1 MSHHID
7 LDELTASER
16 YKLLTA
22 LVIPRPIA
30 WVTTVSSEG
39 ITNAA
44 PYSFFNVFGQDPAI
58 IILGLEHKAD
68 GTAKDTENNIN
79 TLNEFVVNLVSS
91 DILEKMVQ
99 TAAAYAPGE
108 SEPDILGLSLTSSKK
123 VKPPRLT
130 NAPVSIEC
138 ERMMSL
144 SLSRERSILIGRAVG
159 VFSKHFTLTGRII
172 TQSHVFLL
180 IDMLKSKVFLYFR
193 FQHIYQQKDVR
204 LGNYSPSQREVF
216 LHLSNHF

>member
-30 WVTTVSSEG
+30 WVTTVSSDG

-58 IILGLEHKAD
+58 IILGLEHKSD

-79 TLNEFVVNLVSS
+79 LLNEFVVNLVSS
-91 DILEKMVQ
+91 KVLGNMVD

-108 SEPDILGLSLTSSKK
+108 SEPDILGLSLTPSKK

-130 NAPVSIEC
+130 DSPVAIEC
-138 ERMMSL
+138 ERIMSL
-144 SLSRERSILIGRAVG
+144 SLSRERSILLGRAVG
-159 VFSKHFTLTGRII
+159 IFAKDG
-172 TQSHVFLL
+172 L
-180 IDMLKSKVFLYFR
+180 IDSTTLQVDWANDYPIARLFADQYAEISRIRR
-193 FQHIYQQKDVR
+193 FSIPKPKR
-204 LGNYSPSQREVF
+204 A
-216 LHLSNHF
+216 LHKKR

>member
-1 MSHHID
+1 MSLHID
-7 LDELTASER
+7 LNEITASAR

-30 WVTTVSSEG
+30 WVTTSDLEG
-39 ITNAA
+39 KTNAA

-79 TLNEFVVNLVSS
+79 ILNEFVVNLVSS
-91 DILEKMVQ
+91 DMLENMVES
-99 TAAAYAPGE
+99 AALYAPEE

-130 NAPVSIEC
+130 DAPVAIEC

-144 SLSRERSILIGRAVG
+144 SLSSERSILLGRAVG
-159 VFSKHFTLTGRII
+159 VCAKNGLIDATTLNVDWSNDYPIARLFADQYAEIGRIRRYSI
-172 TQSHVFLL
+172 PKPKRGHQG
-180 IDMLKSKVFLYFR
+180 
-193 FQHIYQQKDVR
+193 KD
-204 LGNYSPSQREVF
+204 
-216 LHLSNHF
+216 

>member
-1 MSHHID
+1 MSLHID
-7 LDELTASER
+7 LDEITASER

-30 WVTTVSSEG
+30 WVTTSDFEG
-39 ITNAA
+39 KTNAA
-44 PYSFFNVFGQDPAI
+44 PYSFFNIFGQDPAI

-79 TLNEFVVNLVSS
+79 ILNEFVVNLVSS
-91 DILEKMVQ
+91 DMLKNMVE
-99 TAAAYAPGE
+99 TAAFYAPEE

-130 NAPVSIEC
+130 DAPVAIEC

-144 SLSRERSILIGRAVG
+144 SLSSERSILLGRAVG
-159 VFSKHFTLTGRII
+159 VFAKKGLIDAITLNVDWSNDYPIARLFADQYAELGRIRRYSI
-172 TQSHVFLL
+172 PKPKRGH
-180 IDMLKSKVFLYFR
+180 KK
-193 FQHIYQQKDVR
+193 KD
-204 LGNYSPSQREVF
+204 
-216 LHLSNHF
+216 

>member
-1 MSHHID
+1 MSLHID
-7 LDELTASER
+7 LDEITASER
-16 YKLLTA
+16 YKFLTA

-30 WVTTVSSEG
+30 WVTTLDFEG
-39 ITNAA
+39 KTNAA

-79 TLNEFVVNLVSS
+79 ILNEFVVNLVSS
-91 DILEKMVQ
+91 DMLENMVES
-99 TAAAYAPGE
+99 AALYAPEE

-130 NAPVSIEC
+130 DAPVAIEC

-144 SLSRERSILIGRAVG
+144 SLSSERSILLGRAVG
-159 VFSKHFTLTGRII
+159 VCAKNGLIDATTLNVDWSNDYPIARLFADQYAEIGRIRRYSI
-172 TQSHVFLL
+172 PKPKRAHQG
-180 IDMLKSKVFLYFR
+180 
-193 FQHIYQQKDVR
+193 KD
-204 LGNYSPSQREVF
+204 
-216 LHLSNHF
+216 

>member
-39 ITNAA
+39 INNAA
-44 PYSFFNVFGQDPAI
+44 PYSFFNVFGQDPAV

-79 TLNEFVVNLVSS
+79 LLNEFVVNLVSS
-91 DILEKMVQ
+91 KVLGNMVD

-108 SEPDILGLSLTSSKK
+108 SEPDILDLSLTPSKK

-130 NAPVSIEC
+130 DSPVAIEC
-138 ERMMSL
+138 ERIMSL
-144 SLSRERSILIGRAVG
+144 SLSRERSILLGRAVG
-159 VFSKHFTLTGRII
+159 IFAKEG
-172 TQSHVFLL
+172 L
-180 IDMLKSKVFLYFR
+180 IDSATLQVDWANDYP
-193 FQHIYQQKDVR
+193 IAR
-204 LGNYSPSQREVF
+204 LFADQYAEISRIRRLPIPKPKRA
-216 LHLSNHF
+216 HHKKK

>member
-7 LDELTASER
+7 LDELTAAER

-30 WVTTVSSEG
+30 WVTTVSVEG
-39 ITNAA
+39 ATNAA

-79 TLNEFVVNLVSS
+79 MLNEFVVNLVSS
-91 DILEKMVQ
+91 DMLEDMVQ
-99 TAAAYAPGE
+99 TAAAYAPCV
-108 SEPDILGLSLTSSKK
+108 SETDILGLSLTSSKK

-138 ERMMSL
+138 ERIMSL
-144 SLSRERSILIGRAVG
+144 SLSKERSILLGRAMG
-159 VFSKHFTLTGRII
+159 VFSKNGLINAATLHVDWANDYPIARLFADKYAEIGRISRHSI
-172 TQSHVFLL
+172 PRP
-180 IDMLKSKVFLYFR
+180 KRARK
-193 FQHIYQQKDVR
+193 KK
-204 LGNYSPSQREVF
+204 E
-216 LHLSNHF
+216 

>member
-39 ITNAA
+39 INNAA
-44 PYSFFNVFGQDPAI
+44 PYSFFNVFGQDPAV

-79 TLNEFVVNLVSS
+79 LLNEFVVNLVSS
-91 DILEKMVQ
+91 KVLGNMVD

-108 SEPDILGLSLTSSKK
+108 SEPDILGLSLTPSKK

-130 NAPVSIEC
+130 DSPVAIEC
-138 ERMMSL
+138 ERIMSL
-144 SLSRERSILIGRAVG
+144 SLSRERSILLGRAVG
-159 VFSKHFTLTGRII
+159 IFAKDG
-172 TQSHVFLL
+172 L
-180 IDMLKSKVFLYFR
+180 IDSTTLQVDWANDYPIARLFADQYAEISRIRR
-193 FQHIYQQKDVR
+193 FSIPKPKR
-204 LGNYSPSQREVF
+204 ALRKKR
-216 LHLSNHF
+216 

>member
-39 ITNAA
+39 INNAA
-44 PYSFFNVFGQDPAI
+44 PYSFFNVFGQDPAV

-79 TLNEFVVNLVSS
+79 SLNEFVVNLVSS
-91 DILEKMVQ
+91 KVLGNMVD

-108 SEPDILGLSLTSSKK
+108 SEPDILGLSLTPSKK

-130 NAPVSIEC
+130 DSPVAIEC
-138 ERMMSL
+138 ERIMSL
-144 SLSRERSILIGRAVG
+144 SLSRERSILLGRAVG
-159 VFSKHFTLTGRII
+159 IFAKDG
-172 TQSHVFLL
+172 L
-180 IDMLKSKVFLYFR
+180 IDSTTLQVDWANDYPIARLFADQYAEISRIRR
-193 FQHIYQQKDVR
+193 FSIPKPKR
-204 LGNYSPSQREVF
+204 A
-216 LHLSNHF
+216 LHKKR

>member
-1 MSHHID
+1 MSNHID
-7 LDELTASER
+7 LDKLTASER

-159 VFSKHFTLTGRII
+159 VFSKDGLINAETL
-172 TQSHVFLL
+172 HVDWENNYP
-180 IDMLKSKVFLYFR
+180 IA
-193 FQHIYQQKDVR
+193 R
-204 LGNYSPSQREVF
+204 LFADRYAEIGSIKR
-216 LHLSNHF
+216 LSIPTPDQPQPNED

>member
-39 ITNAA
+39 INNAA
-44 PYSFFNVFGQDPAI
+44 PYSFFNVFGQDPAV

-79 TLNEFVVNLVSS
+79 LLNEFVVNLVSS
-91 DILEKMVQ
+91 KVLGNMVD

-108 SEPDILGLSLTSSKK
+108 SEPDILGLSLTPSKK

-130 NAPVSIEC
+130 DSPVAIEC
-138 ERMMSL
+138 ERIMSL
-144 SLSRERSILIGRAVG
+144 SLSRERSILLGRAVG
-159 VFSKHFTLTGRII
+159 IFAKDG
-172 TQSHVFLL
+172 L
-180 IDMLKSKVFLYFR
+180 IDSTTLQVDWANDYPIARLFADQYAEISRIRR
-193 FQHIYQQKDVR
+193 FSIPNPKR
-204 LGNYSPSQREVF
+204 A
-216 LHLSNHF
+216 LHKKR

>member
-7 LDELTASER
+7 HDELTASER

-39 ITNAA
+39 INNAA
-44 PYSFFNVFGQDPAI
+44 PYSFFNVFGQDPAV

-79 TLNEFVVNLVSS
+79 LLNEFVVNLVSS
-91 DILEKMVQ
+91 KVLGNMVD

-108 SEPDILGLSLTSSKK
+108 SEPDILGLSLTPSKK

-130 NAPVSIEC
+130 DSPVAIEC
-138 ERMMSL
+138 ERIMSL
-144 SLSRERSILIGRAVG
+144 SLSRERSILLGRAVG
-159 VFSKHFTLTGRII
+159 IFAKDG
-172 TQSHVFLL
+172 L
-180 IDMLKSKVFLYFR
+180 IDLRHSSG
-193 FQHIYQQKDVR
+193 
-204 LGNYSPSQREVF
+204 LGK
-216 LHLSNHF
+216 

>member
-1 MSHHID
+1 MSYHID

-39 ITNAA
+39 INNAA
-44 PYSFFNVFGQDPAI
+44 PYSFFNVFGQDPAV

-79 TLNEFVVNLVSS
+79 LLNEFVVNLVSS
-91 DILEKMVQ
+91 KVLGNMVD

-108 SEPDILGLSLTSSKK
+108 SEPDILGLSLTPSKK

-130 NAPVSIEC
+130 DSPVAIEC
-138 ERMMSL
+138 ERIMSL
-144 SLSRERSILIGRAVG
+144 SLSRERSILLGRAVG
-159 VFSKHFTLTGRII
+159 IFAKDG
-172 TQSHVFLL
+172 L
-180 IDMLKSKVFLYFR
+180 IDSTTLQVDWANDYPIARLFADQYAEISRIRR
-193 FQHIYQQKDVR
+193 FSIPKPKR
-204 LGNYSPSQREVF
+204 A
-216 LHLSNHF
+216 LHKKR

>member
-1 MSHHID
+1 MSNHID
-7 LDELTASER
+7 LDKLTASER

-108 SEPDILGLSLTSSKK
+108 SEPDILGLSLTSSIK

-159 VFSKHFTLTGRII
+159 VFSKDGLINAETLHVDWENNYPIARLFADRYAEIGSIKRLSIPTPDQ
-172 TQSHVFLL
+172 TQPNE
-180 IDMLKSKVFLYFR
+180 D
-193 FQHIYQQKDVR
+193 
-204 LGNYSPSQREVF
+204 
-216 LHLSNHF
+216 

>member
-30 WVTTVSSEG
+30 WVTTVSLEG
-39 ITNAA
+39 INNAA
-44 PYSFFNVFGQDPAI
+44 PYSFFNVFGQDPAV

-79 TLNEFVVNLVSS
+79 LLNEFVVNLVSS
-91 DILEKMVQ
+91 KVLGNMVD

-108 SEPDILGLSLTSSKK
+108 SEPDILGLSLTPSKK

-130 NAPVSIEC
+130 DSPVAIEC
-138 ERMMSL
+138 ERIMSL
-144 SLSRERSILIGRAVG
+144 SLSRERSILLGRAVG
-159 VFSKHFTLTGRII
+159 IFAKDG
-172 TQSHVFLL
+172 L
-180 IDMLKSKVFLYFR
+180 IDSTTLQVDWANDYPIARLFADQYAEISRIRR
-193 FQHIYQQKDVR
+193 FSIPKPKR
-204 LGNYSPSQREVF
+204 A
-216 LHLSNHF
+216 LHKKR

>member
-39 ITNAA
+39 INNAA
-44 PYSFFNVFGQDPAI
+44 PYSFFNVFGQDPAV
-58 IILGLEHKAD
+58 IILGLEHKGD

-79 TLNEFVVNLVSS
+79 LLNEFVVNLVSS
-91 DILEKMVQ
+91 KVLGNMVD

-108 SEPDILGLSLTSSKK
+108 SEPDILGLSLTPSKK

-130 NAPVSIEC
+130 DSPVAIEC
-138 ERMMSL
+138 ERIMSL
-144 SLSRERSILIGRAVG
+144 SLSRERSILLGRAVG
-159 VFSKHFTLTGRII
+159 IFAKDG
-172 TQSHVFLL
+172 L
-180 IDMLKSKVFLYFR
+180 IDSTTLQVDWANDYPIARLFADQYAEISRIRR
-193 FQHIYQQKDVR
+193 FSIPKPKR
-204 LGNYSPSQREVF
+204 A
-216 LHLSNHF
+216 LHKKR

>member
-39 ITNAA
+39 INNAA
-44 PYSFFNVFGQDPAI
+44 PYSFFNVFGQDPAV

-79 TLNEFVVNLVSS
+79 LLNEFVVNLVSS
-91 DILEKMVQ
+91 KVLGNMVD

-130 NAPVSIEC
+130 DSPVAIEC
-138 ERMMSL
+138 ERIMSL
-144 SLSRERSILIGRAVG
+144 SLSRERSILLGRAVSIFAKEG
-159 VFSKHFTLTGRII
+159 
-172 TQSHVFLL
+172 L
-180 IDMLKSKVFLYFR
+180 IDSTTLQVDWANDYP
-193 FQHIYQQKDVR
+193 IAR
-204 LGNYSPSQREVF
+204 LFADQYAEISRIRRYSIPKPKRA
-216 LHLSNHF
+216 HHKKR

>member
-1 MSHHID
+1 MSNHID
-7 LDELTASER
+7 LDKLTASER

-39 ITNAA
+39 ITTAA

-130 NAPVSIEC
+130 NAPVSIGC

-159 VFSKHFTLTGRII
+159 VFSKNGLINAETLHVDWENNYPIARLFADRYAEIGSIKRLSIPTPDQ
-172 TQSHVFLL
+172 TQPNE
-180 IDMLKSKVFLYFR
+180 D
-193 FQHIYQQKDVR
+193 
-204 LGNYSPSQREVF
+204 
-216 LHLSNHF
+216 

>member
-39 ITNAA
+39 INNAA
-44 PYSFFNVFGQDPAI
+44 PYSFFNVFGQDPAV

-79 TLNEFVVNLVSS
+79 LLNEFVVNLVSS
-91 DILEKMVQ
+91 KVLGNMVD

-108 SEPDILGLSLTSSKK
+108 SEPDILGLSLTPSKK

-130 NAPVSIEC
+130 DSPVAIEC
-138 ERMMSL
+138 ERIMSL
-144 SLSRERSILIGRAVG
+144 SLSRERSILLGRAVSIFAKEG
-159 VFSKHFTLTGRII
+159 
-172 TQSHVFLL
+172 L
-180 IDMLKSKVFLYFR
+180 IDSTTLQVDWANDYP
-193 FQHIYQQKDVR
+193 IAR
-204 LGNYSPSQREVF
+204 LFADQYAEISRIRRYSIPKPKRA
-216 LHLSNHF
+216 HHKKR

>member
-30 WVTTVSSEG
+30 WVTTVSLEG
-39 ITNAA
+39 INNAA
-44 PYSFFNVFGQDPAI
+44 PYSFFNVFGQDPAV

-79 TLNEFVVNLVSS
+79 LLNEFVVNLVSS
-91 DILEKMVQ
+91 KVLGNMVD

-108 SEPDILGLSLTSSKK
+108 SEPDILGLSLTPSKK

-130 NAPVSIEC
+130 DSPVAIEC
-138 ERMMSL
+138 ERIMSL
-144 SLSRERSILIGRAVG
+144 SLSRERSILLGRAVG
-159 VFSKHFTLTGRII
+159 IFAKEG
-172 TQSHVFLL
+172 L
-180 IDMLKSKVFLYFR
+180 IDSATLQVDWANDYPIARLFADQYAEISRIRR
-193 FQHIYQQKDVR
+193 FSIPKPKR
-204 LGNYSPSQREVF
+204 A
-216 LHLSNHF
+216 LHKKR

>member
-1 MSHHID
+1 MLQHID
-7 LDELTASER
+7 LDEITASER

-30 WVTTVSSEG
+30 WVTTSDLEG
-39 ITNAA
+39 KTNAA
-44 PYSFFNVFGQDPAI
+44 PYSFFNVFGQDPAL

-79 TLNEFVVNLVSS
+79 ILNEFVVNLVSS
-91 DILEKMVQ
+91 DMLENMVE
-99 TAAAYAPGE
+99 TAAVYAPEE

-130 NAPVSIEC
+130 DAPVAIEC

-144 SLSRERSILIGRAVG
+144 SLSSERSILLGRAVG
-159 VFSKHFTLTGRII
+159 VFAKNGLIDATTLNVDWSNDYPIARLFADRYAELGRI
-172 TQSHVFLL
+172 
-180 IDMLKSKVFLYFR
+180 R
-193 FQHIYQQKDVR
+193 R
-204 LGNYSPSQREVF
+204 YSIPKPKRVHKKKE
-216 LHLSNHF
+216 

>member
-39 ITNAA
+39 INNAA
-44 PYSFFNVFGQDPAI
+44 PYSFFNVFGQDPAV

-79 TLNEFVVNLVSS
+79 LLNEFVVNLVSS
-91 DILEKMVQ
+91 KVLGNMVD

-130 NAPVSIEC
+130 DSPVAIEC
-138 ERMMSL
+138 ERIMSL
-144 SLSRERSILIGRAVG
+144 SLSRERSILLGRAVG
-159 VFSKHFTLTGRII
+159 IFAKDG
-172 TQSHVFLL
+172 L
-180 IDMLKSKVFLYFR
+180 IDSTTLQVDWANDYPIARLFADQYAEISRIRR
-193 FQHIYQQKDVR
+193 FSIPKPKR
-204 LGNYSPSQREVF
+204 A
-216 LHLSNHF
+216 LHKKR

>member
-39 ITNAA
+39 INNAA
-44 PYSFFNVFGQDPAI
+44 PYSFFNVFGQDPAV

-79 TLNEFVVNLVSS
+79 LLNEFVVNLVSS
-91 DILEKMVQ
+91 KVLGNMVD

-108 SEPDILGLSLTSSKK
+108 SEPDILGLSLTPSKK

-130 NAPVSIEC
+130 DSPVAIEC
-138 ERMMSL
+138 ERIMSL
-144 SLSRERSILIGRAVG
+144 SLSRERSILLGRAVG
-159 VFSKHFTLTGRII
+159 IFAKDG
-172 TQSHVFLL
+172 L
-180 IDMLKSKVFLYFR
+180 IDSTTLQVDWANDYPIARLFADQYAEISRIRR
-193 FQHIYQQKDVR
+193 FSIPKPKR
-204 LGNYSPSQREVF
+204 A
-216 LHLSNHF
+216 LHNKR

>member
-1 MSHHID
+1 MSNHID
-7 LDELTASER
+7 LDKLTASER

-159 VFSKHFTLTGRII
+159 VFSKNGLINAETLRVDWENNYPIARLFADRYAEIGSIKRLSIPTPDQ
-172 TQSHVFLL
+172 TQPNE
-180 IDMLKSKVFLYFR
+180 D
-193 FQHIYQQKDVR
+193 
-204 LGNYSPSQREVF
+204 
-216 LHLSNHF
+216 

>member
-39 ITNAA
+39 INNAA
-44 PYSFFNVFGQDPAI
+44 PYSFFNVFGQDPAV

-79 TLNEFVVNLVSS
+79 LLNEFVVNLVSS
-91 DILEKMVQ
+91 KVLGNMVD

-108 SEPDILGLSLTSSKK
+108 SEPDILGLSLTPSKK

-130 NAPVSIEC
+130 DSPVAIEC
-138 ERMMSL
+138 ERIMSL
-144 SLSRERSILIGRAVG
+144 SLSRERSILLGRAVG
-159 VFSKHFTLTGRII
+159 IFAKDG
-172 TQSHVFLL
+172 L
-180 IDMLKSKVFLYFR
+180 IDSTTLQVDWANDYPIARLFADQYAEISRIRR
-193 FQHIYQQKDVR
+193 FSIPKPKRALQKKR
-204 LGNYSPSQREVF
+204 
-216 LHLSNHF
+216 